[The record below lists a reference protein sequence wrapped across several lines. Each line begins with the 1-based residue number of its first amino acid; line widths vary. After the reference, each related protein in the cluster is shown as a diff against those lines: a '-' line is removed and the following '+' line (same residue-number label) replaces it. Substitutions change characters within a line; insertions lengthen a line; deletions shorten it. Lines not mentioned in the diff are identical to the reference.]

1 MKKLT
6 PFCLLFLII
15 FSCKQ
20 EQRDPTEFYMPG
32 EFEPHEAVWF
42 GTWYM
47 GEGGEGYNRVI
58 SEVMKAI
65 DGHVPIKMAADSDSI
80 QQMAKKQL
88 DSLGVDTSKIQFFV
102 MPGEAHWIR
111 DHGAAFV
118 VNRQGELGAV
128 DFGWDAYGS
137 LDWRVLRDSTLLD
150 SLEIF
155 KEKIRTGK
163 RAKVDSLMAVATDAK
178 WIKGN
183 LTIEGGSI
191 EVNGKGVLIQCEAV
205 TLQRNPGWTKE
216 ELEEEFKRTLG
227 VKKVIWLPQGLAED
241 EHILHFQ
248 LGKYVGYGTGGHTD
262 EFVRFADDRTILLAW
277 MDESEVEK
285 HPLNKVNYERMS
297 RNYEILKKERDQD
310 GKPFKIIKIPLP
322 YHQERMIVVSDTL
335 NDDVHHRLK
344 SFSYEDQKKVSIG
357 DTLTYVAA
365 SSYMN
370 FLVTN
375 GVVVTSSY
383 AKDEASVKREKEVE
397 ALFKQAFPGR
407 EIVFVDAMP
416 LNWQGGGIHCS
427 TQQEP
432 KRRGVK

>member
-1 MKKLT
+1 
-6 PFCLLFLII
+6 
-15 FSCKQ
+15 
-20 EQRDPTEFYMPG
+20 MPG
-32 EFEPHEAVWF
+32 EFESHEAVWF

-47 GEGGEGYNRVI
+47 GEGGEGYNQVI

-65 DGHVPIKMAADSDSI
+65 DGHVLIKMAADSDSI
-80 QQMAKKQL
+80 QQMAKKEL

-118 VNRQGELGAV
+118 INRQSELGAV
-128 DFGWDAYGS
+128 DFEWDAYGS

-150 SLEIF
+150 SLELR

-163 RAKVDSLMAVATDAK
+163 RAKVDSLMAVATEAE

-205 TLQRNPGWTKE
+205 TLQRNPGWAKE

-227 VKKVIWLPQGLAED
+227 VKKVIWLPEGLAED

-262 EFVRFADDRTILLAW
+262 EFVRFADARTILLAW
-277 MDESEVEK
+277 VDENEVDK
-285 HPLNKVNYERMS
+285 HPLNKVNYERLS
-297 RNYEILKKERDQD
+297 RNYEILKKEKDQD

-322 YHQERMIVVSDTL
+322 NHQERPLVVSDTL
-335 NDDVHHRLK
+335 YDEPYYPLR
-344 SFSYEDQKKVSIG
+344 SFSYEDQKNLQVG
-357 DTLTYVAA
+357 DTLMYVAA
-365 SSYMN
+365 ASYMN

-383 AKDEASVKREKEVE
+383 AKDEVSVKREKEVE

-407 EIVFVDAMP
+407 KVVFVDAMP

-432 KRRGVK
+432 KRRLE

>member
-1 MKKLT
+1 MKKLA

-216 ELEEEFKRTLG
+216 ELEE
-227 VKKVIWLPQGLAED
+227 
-241 EHILHFQ
+241 
-248 LGKYVGYGTGGHTD
+248 
-262 EFVRFADDRTILLAW
+262 
-277 MDESEVEK
+277 
-285 HPLNKVNYERMS
+285 
-297 RNYEILKKERDQD
+297 
-310 GKPFKIIKIPLP
+310 
-322 YHQERMIVVSDTL
+322 
-335 NDDVHHRLK
+335 
-344 SFSYEDQKKVSIG
+344 
-357 DTLTYVAA
+357 
-365 SSYMN
+365 
-370 FLVTN
+370 
-375 GVVVTSSY
+375 
-383 AKDEASVKREKEVE
+383 
-397 ALFKQAFPGR
+397 
-407 EIVFVDAMP
+407 
-416 LNWQGGGIHCS
+416 
-427 TQQEP
+427 
-432 KRRGVK
+432 